1 MDFNQNKITLL
12 AGCLT
17 LTMLGHSPSML
28 ADLSTNMVS
37 VTQQVRKVT
46 GRVTDG
52 HEPIIGATVKVK
64 GSKIAVITDIDG
76 KFLLNAPAGA
86 TLEVSYVGFAPKEV
100 KVSGQGALNIVLS
113 ENDQTIGEVVVV
125 G

>member
-1 MDFNQNKITLL
+1 MNYNQNKITLL
-12 AGCLT
+12 AGFLT

-52 HEPIIGATVKVK
+52 HER
-64 GSKIAVITDIDG
+64 
-76 KFLLNAPAGA
+76 
-86 TLEVSYVGFAPKEV
+86 
-100 KVSGQGALNIVLS
+100 
-113 ENDQTIGEVVVV
+113 
-125 G
+125 